1 MVEHTELMDKQLL
14 LIVVAV
20 AVAVAVQHLAA
31 TNFVEEMAVVALSL
45 FVIRSQLQESFRR

>member
-1 MVEHTELMDKQLL
+1 MVKQQL
-14 LIVVAV
+14 LIVVAAVV
-20 AVAVAVQHLAA
+20 AEAVQQKAA